1 MQASTIIMR
10 LELIFL
16 VITLSLAP
24 IIVSLRL
31 LNFEEDYYD
40 WDKSSPYECGFVGPK
55 VPGDFSSRFFHL
67 VILFLVWDVEI
78 VLLIPCLQDL
88 SVWSSGGA
96 PLIVFVLILAYGLY
110 YELIDG
116 SIKWTCQK

>member
-1 MQASTIIMR
+1 MHKSFWCFRGLKMQASTIIMR

-40 WDKSSPYECGFVGPK
+40 
-55 VPGDFSSRFFHL
+55 
-67 VILFLVWDVEI
+67 
-78 VLLIPCLQDL
+78 
-88 SVWSSGGA
+88 
-96 PLIVFVLILAYGLY
+96 
-110 YELIDG
+110 
-116 SIKWTCQK
+116 

>member
-16 VITLSLAP
+16 VTTLSLAP

-40 WDKSSPYECGFVGPK
+40 
-55 VPGDFSSRFFHL
+55 
-67 VILFLVWDVEI
+67 
-78 VLLIPCLQDL
+78 
-88 SVWSSGGA
+88 
-96 PLIVFVLILAYGLY
+96 
-110 YELIDG
+110 
-116 SIKWTCQK
+116 